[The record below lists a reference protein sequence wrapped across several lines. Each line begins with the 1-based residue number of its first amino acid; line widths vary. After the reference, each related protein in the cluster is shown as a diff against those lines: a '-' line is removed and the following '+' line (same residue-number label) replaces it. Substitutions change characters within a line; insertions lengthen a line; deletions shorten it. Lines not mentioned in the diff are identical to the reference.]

1 MADIYR
7 YRGEVATLQVEI
19 SILTIREV
27 CVYGF
32 DASVLTTRVL
42 VARNEQ
48 AAFEGVR
55 SGTNIFLR
63 IGITAY
69 GGAINGRNASIVIIR
84 FNVHIAVASFGCRD
98 ACVKIQVST
107 YVLIADCFTVQ

>member
-7 YRGEVATLQVEI
+7 YRGSEVATLQVEI

-42 VARNEQ
+42 VARTEQ
-48 AAFEGVR
+48 AAFEGVG

-69 GGAINGRNASIVIIR
+69 GGAINPGRCDSTKDHARDIMLARVN
-84 FNVHIAVASFGCRD
+84 SFFPD
-98 ACVKIQVST
+98 Q
-107 YVLIADCFTVQ
+107 